1 MICPSCRQPASS
13 MLRTSFSLQN
23 VSIIQSFE
31 GYLRCQHC
39 GILLKNVRFNSVLRN
54 STILFITALLL
65 VMAFSDRIFRSF
77 GSAGLA
83 VYWVIIVV
91 SASSTFVYFSWKY
104 SVLVN
109 AEKGSSR
116 N

>member
-1 MICPSCRQPASS
+1 MKCPSCHQPASS

-23 VSIIQSFE
+23 VSLIQSFE

-39 GILLKNVRFNSVLRN
+39 NTLLRNVRFNSVLRG
-54 STILFITALLL
+54 SMVLFISALLL

-77 GSAGLA
+77 GVAGLA
-83 VYWVIIVV
+83 VYWIIIVI
-91 SASSTFVYFSWKY
+91 SASYTFVYYSWKY

-109 AEKGSSR
+109 AEKDWF
-116 N
+116 